1 MELSSNKTCKLV
13 KSLIQKT
20 KKDELKW
27 YQLIGSVKRK
37 IEDVIDG
44 RIIIG
49 YQAKHKDVYVGV
61 YLRETEVYNNYYG
74 TYVTNKYVEFFI
86 ANEENVFIFNEEVYG
101 WDEEIDG
108 EIFRLYK
115 LAEVSANNIENIVD
129 SLLD

>member
-1 MELSSNKTCKLV
+1 MELSSDKTFLLV
-13 KSLIQKT
+13 ENLIQKT
-20 KKDELKW
+20 KKGKLKW
-27 YQLIGSVKRK
+27 HQLIGSVKRK
-37 IEDVIDG
+37 LEDVING

-49 YQAKHKDVYVGV
+49 YQAKQKDVYVGV

-86 ANEENVFIFNEEVYG
+86 FNGENVFIFNDEVYG

-108 EIFRLYK
+108 EVFRLYK
-115 LAEVSANNIENIVD
+115 LAEVNANNIGTIVD